1 MSTLCF
7 RIDSLTDDTLT
18 LGIYDRNPMTLQLDA
33 TAKDGSQSSSTVD
46 MSCLVDGTR
55 VTGEMSCGGSLRN
68 HGIRSVHLK
77 CYDSNDTLLSIVSA
91 TVNSDGTFTAT
102 LPAGC
107 DHFTVHYVESGT
119 QPQYYE
125 ADIIA
130 SELAVGYAAC
140 DIRSGGEAL

>member
-55 VTGEMSCGGSLRN
+55 VTGEMLCGGELRN
-68 HGIRSVHLK
+68 QIWYATLY
-77 CYDSNDTLLSIVSA
+77 CYDSSDNFLSYVSA
-91 TVNSDGTFTAT
+91 VINSDGTFTAV
-102 LPAGC
+102 LPSGC
-107 DHFTVHYVESGT
+107 DHFTIHYTEHGSIPT
-119 QPQYYE
+119 FYE
-125 ADIIA
+125 ADIPV

-140 DIRSGGEAL
+140 DIRSGSVPT